1 MWRYCRGIDVIY
13 SLRQCIASPSR
24 EIRVMSLRTIRHLV
38 EGPEDVELM
47 MKMQMD
53 IFIAR

>member
-1 MWRYCRGIDVIY
+1 
-13 SLRQCIASPSR
+13 
-24 EIRVMSLRTIRHLV
+24 MSLRTIRHLV